1 MEMYTD
7 TLSHSFVGMTYTEA
21 ADLLFTRLGL
31 LLLAIELKDE
41 ENRECNIAI
50 NPGPACVI
58 QPQTQGFFIA
68 QSADEVKRAFFWCKQ
83 CHEDIRDVTLIKKC
97 KCKNLA
103 LFRRSTKPSAIRVS
117 SRHVAEAAPS
127 VAQHGGSQ
135 VQLRLLN
142 EQSSNSDNHLAAKSM
157 RFAYE
162 IKKLM

>member
-7 TLSHSFVGMTYTEA
+7 TLSHSFVGMTFPDA

-50 NPGPACVI
+50 NPGPSCVI
-58 QPQTQGFFIA
+58 QSQTQGFFIA

-97 KCKNLA
+97 KCKNRE
-103 LFRRSTKPSAIRVS
+103 F
-117 SRHVAEAAPS
+117 
-127 VAQHGGSQ
+127 
-135 VQLRLLN
+135 
-142 EQSSNSDNHLAAKSM
+142 
-157 RFAYE
+157 
-162 IKKLM
+162 

>member
-7 TLSHSFVGMTYTEA
+7 TLSHSFVGMFTNPFPDA

-50 NPGPACVI
+50 NPGPSCVI

-103 LFRRSTKPSAIRVS
+103 LFRRSTKPSALRDYSGFDALFNQNDVS
-117 SRHVAEAAPS
+117 SRNVNMANQPS
-127 VAQHGGSQ
+127 VPQHGSQ

-142 EQSSNSDNHLAAKSM
+142 EQ
-157 RFAYE
+157 
-162 IKKLM
+162 